1 MRLPRRRVMLAD
13 PRLAEA
19 ELIRPAELLQI
30 PLMPVV
36 QGALGRMRRHR
47 EESVIHAS
55 LLRRRGVLRPAAGGI
70 SYRNRRLSM
79 TSPIAEAPVP
89 AAQKWAITFTVM
101 VVAFMQILDTSVT
114 NVILP
119 HLQGSLSAGLDEAS
133 WVITSYLAAN
143 AVVIPA
149 TGWLTGLFG
158 RKRFFMICATVFVI
172 SSFVSG
178 AAPDLTTLIAARIFQ
193 GLGGGPI
200 IPLSQAILWEIFPF
214 HQRGLAMAVWG
225 VGFILGPILG
235 PTVGGYLADEWS
247 WRWIFYINLPVG
259 IVGFLLASACLFDPP
274 YLRKVARIDWWGLGL
289 MVAGFGCLQLV
300 LDRGER
306 EDWFDSSTIVALT
319 VVAVCAL
326 AGFLVR
332 ELMATDPILDLA
344 VFTDRNFATAALLI
358 SIVGFGMFSGML
370 LVAVFTQ
377 KLLGYDAWTS
387 GLVLAPGG
395 LGNIFSLFAS
405 GLVTRID
412 QRLMLAFGCLL
423 NAVSLY
429 MMTSLTLGMDY
440 WALAM
445 PRFIQGF
452 AVGFIFVPLSTLALA
467 TIRRDKLVNATA
479 VYGMLRN
486 LGGSVGIAVVTTLL
500 AQRSQFHQST
510 LVSHVNVWDPETL
523 ERLRRWVSHFAAKGS
538 DSFTAERQAITM
550 VYRETLDQ
558 AQLLAYTDDFWL
570 LAVMFAA
577 VSIFLPFMRRIRLDR
592 PSSTGAADAERSPVR
607 AVEEGSV

>member
-1 MRLPRRRVMLAD
+1 MSTTP
-13 PRLAEA
+13 
-19 ELIRPAELLQI
+19 PA
-30 PLMPVV
+30 PDAPPV
-36 QGALGRMRRHR
+36 
-47 EESVIHAS
+47 S
-55 LLRRRGVLRPAAGGI
+55 PA
-70 SYRNRRLSM
+70 R
-79 TSPIAEAPVP
+79 
-89 AAQKWAITFTVM
+89 KWAITFTVM

-119 HLQGSLSAGLDEAS
+119 HLQGSLSAGLDEVS

-158 RKRFFMICATVFVI
+158 RTRFFLICTTLFVV
-172 SSFVSG
+172 SSFLSG
-178 AAPDLTTLIAARIFQ
+178 AAPDLTTLIIARIFQ

-259 IVGFLLASACLFDPP
+259 IVGFLLASVCLFDPP
-274 YLRKVARIDWWGLGL
+274 YLRRATRIDWWGLGL
-289 MVAGFGCLQLV
+289 MVVGFGCLQLV

-306 EDWFDSSTIVALT
+306 EDWFDSPAIVGMT
-319 VVAVCAL
+319 VVAVAAL
-326 AGFLVR
+326 AGFLIR
-332 ELMATDPILDLA
+332 ELTTSEPILDLT
-344 VFTDRNFATAALLI
+344 VFTDRNFATGCTLI
-358 SIVGFGMFSGML
+358 CIVGFGMFSGML

-405 GLVTRID
+405 GIVTRVD

-440 WALAM
+440 WALAV

-452 AVGFIFVPLSTLALA
+452 AVGFIFVPLSTLTLA
-467 TIRRDKLVNATA
+467 TIRHDKLVNATA
-479 VYGMLRN
+479 AYGMLRN
-486 LGGSVGIAVVTTLL
+486 VGGSVGIAVVTTLL
-500 AQRSQFHQST
+500 AQRSQFHQAT
-510 LVSHVNVWDPETL
+510 LVSHVTAWDPATQV
-523 ERLRRWVSHFAAKGS
+523 RLAKWATHFAAVGS
-538 DSFTAERQAITM
+538 DSFTAERRAVAM
-550 VYRETLDQ
+550 LYRETVAQ
-558 AQLLAYTDDFWL
+558 AQLLAYADDFWL
-570 LAVMFAA
+570 LALMFT
-577 VSIFLPFMRRIRLDR
+577 VVPLFLPLMRRIRLA
-592 PSSTGAADAERSPVR
+592 PAAAR
-607 AVEEGSV
+607 ASVTRASA

>member
-1 MRLPRRRVMLAD
+1 MTPSAPD
-13 PRLAEA
+13 AP
-19 ELIRPAELLQI
+19 IS
-30 PLMPVV
+30 PV
-36 QGALGRMRRHR
+36 
-47 EESVIHAS
+47 
-55 LLRRRGVLRPAAGGI
+55 
-70 SYRNRRLSM
+70 
-79 TSPIAEAPVP
+79 
-89 AAQKWAITFTVM
+89 QKWAITFTVM

-114 NVILP
+114 NVILT
-119 HLQGSLSAGLDEAS
+119 HLQGSLSAGLDEVS

-143 AVVIPA
+143 AVIIPA

-158 RKRFFMICATVFVI
+158 RKRFFLICATVFVA

-178 AAPDLTTLIAARIFQ
+178 AAPDLTTLIVARILQ

-200 IPLSQAILWEIFPF
+200 IPISQAILWEIFPF

-259 IVGFLLASACLFDPP
+259 IVGFFMASVFMFDSP
-274 YLRKVARIDWWGLGL
+274 YMRRAARIDWWGLGL
-289 MVAGFGCLQLV
+289 MIAGFGCLQLV

-306 EDWFDSSTIVALT
+306 QDWFESPTIVAMAI
-319 VVAVCAL
+319 VAVGAL
-326 AGFLVR
+326 AGFLIR
-332 ELMATDPILDLA
+332 ELTASEPILDLT
-344 VFTDRNFATAALLI
+344 VFTDRNFATGATL
-358 SIVGFGMFSGML
+358 STIVGFGTFAGML

-405 GLVTRID
+405 GIVTRVD
-412 QRLMLAFGCLL
+412 QRLMLGFGCLL

-440 WALAM
+440 WALAL

-452 AVGFIFVPLSTLALA
+452 AAGFIYVPLSTLTLA

-479 VYGMLRN
+479 VYSMARN

-500 AQRSQFHQST
+500 AQRSQLHQTT
-510 LVSHVNVWDPETL
+510 LVSHITAWDPATR
-523 ERLRRWVSHFAAKGS
+523 ERLARWATHFMTAGS
-538 DSFTAERQAITM
+538 DTFTAERQAVAM
-550 VYRETLDQ
+550 LYRETVAQ
-558 AQLLAYTDDFWL
+558 AQLLAYADDFWL
-570 LAVMFAA
+570 LAVMFTA
-577 VSIFLPFMRRIRLDR
+577 VPLILPFMRRIRLGSR
-592 PSSTGAADAERSPVR
+592 GAAGAQATERSPAR
-607 AVEEGSV
+607 AVEGNAL

>member
-1 MRLPRRRVMLAD
+1 MTP
-13 PRLAEA
+13 
-19 ELIRPAELLQI
+19 PA
-30 PLMPVV
+30 P
-36 QGALGRMRRHR
+36 
-47 EESVIHAS
+47 
-55 LLRRRGVLRPAAGGI
+55 
-70 SYRNRRLSM
+70 
-79 TSPIAEAPVP
+79 EAPPISP
-89 AAQKWAITFTVM
+89 ARKWATTLTVM

-114 NVILP
+114 NVVLP
-119 HLQGSLSAGLDEAS
+119 HLQGSMSAGLDEVS

-149 TGWLTGLFG
+149 TAWLAGLFG
-158 RKRFFMICATVFVI
+158 RKRFFLICTTLFVL
-172 SSFVSG
+172 SSFLSG
-178 AAPDLTTLIAARIFQ
+178 AAPDLTTLIVARILQ

-274 YLRKVARIDWWGLGL
+274 YLRRAARIDWWGLGL
-289 MVAGFGCLQLV
+289 MITGFACLQLV

-306 EDWFDSSTIVALT
+306 EDWFDSSTIVAMSI
-319 VVAVCAL
+319 VAVCAL
-326 AGFLVR
+326 TAFLIR
-332 ELMATDPILDLA
+332 ELTTTDPILDLT
-344 VFTDRNFATAALLI
+344 VFTDRNFATGVWLI

-395 LGNIFSLFAS
+395 LGNVFSLFAS

-440 WALAM
+440 WALAL

-452 AVGFIFVPLSTLALA
+452 AVGFIFVPLSTLTLA
-467 TIRRDKLVNATA
+467 TIRRDKLINATA

-500 AQRSQFHQST
+500 AQRSQYHQHT
-510 LVSHVNVWDPETL
+510 LVSHINAWDPETTG
-523 ERLRRWVSHFAAKGS
+523 RLALWARHFVAQGS
-538 DSFTAERQAITM
+538 DGFTAERRAVAMLYQ
-550 VYRETLDQ
+550 ETVAQ
-558 AQLLAYTDDFWL
+558 AQLLAYADDFWL

-577 VSIFLPFMRRIRLDR
+577 VPLFLPLMRRIRME
-592 PSSTGAADAERSPVR
+592 PTSSVGAPATERAP
-607 AVEEGSV
+607 APGVEESAV

>member
-1 MRLPRRRVMLAD
+1 MP
-13 PRLAEA
+13 P
-19 ELIRPAELLQI
+19 PA
-30 PLMPVV
+30 PDAPPV
-36 QGALGRMRRHR
+36 
-47 EESVIHAS
+47 
-55 LLRRRGVLRPAAGGI
+55 
-70 SYRNRRLSM
+70 
-79 TSPIAEAPVP
+79 SP
-89 AAQKWAITFTVM
+89 AQKWAITLTVM

-114 NVILP
+114 NVVLP
-119 HLQGSLSAGLDEAS
+119 HLQGSLSAGLDEVS

-149 TGWLTGLFG
+149 TGWLVALFG
-158 RKRFFMICATVFVI
+158 RKRLFLICTTLFVV
-172 SSFVSG
+172 SSFLSG
-178 AAPDLTTLIAARIFQ
+178 AAPDLTTLIIARIFQ

-259 IVGFLLASACLFDPP
+259 IVGFLMAGAFLFDPP
-274 YLRKVARIDWWGLGL
+274 YLRKVARVDWWGLGL

-306 EDWFDSSTIVALT
+306 EDWFDSSTIVAMT
-319 VVAVCAL
+319 IVAVCAMV
-326 AGFLVR
+326 GFLIR
-332 ELMATDPILDLA
+332 ELTTSDPVLDLT
-344 VFTDRNFATAALLI
+344 VFGDRNFATGAALI

-370 LVAVFTQ
+370 LLAVFTQ

-395 LGNIFSLFAS
+395 IGNICSLFAS
-405 GLVTRID
+405 GIVTRVD
-412 QRLMLAFGCLL
+412 QRWMLAFGCLL

-440 WALAM
+440 WALAL

-452 AVGFIFVPLSTLALA
+452 AVGFIFVPLSTLTLA

-479 VYGMLRN
+479 AYGMLRN
-486 LGGSVGIAVVTTLL
+486 VGGSVGIALTTTLL
-500 AQRSQFHQST
+500 AQRSQFHQAT
-510 LVSHVNVWDPETL
+510 LVSHVTRWDPETQ
-523 ERLRRWVSHFAAKGS
+523 ERLTRWAGHFTTLGS
-538 DSFTAERQAITM
+538 DTFTAERQAVAMI
-550 VYRETLDQ
+550 YRETVAQ
-558 AQLLAYTDDFWL
+558 AQLLAYADDFWL
-570 LAVMFAA
+570 LAVMFA
-577 VSIFLPFMRRIRLDR
+577 VVPLFLPLMRRIRLAPPAATR
-592 PSSTGAADAERSPVR
+592 AAEPSAQS
-607 AVEEGSV
+607 AVEEGAV

>member
-1 MRLPRRRVMLAD
+1 MMP
-13 PRLAEA
+13 
-19 ELIRPAELLQI
+19 PA
-30 PLMPVV
+30 P
-36 QGALGRMRRHR
+36 
-47 EESVIHAS
+47 
-55 LLRRRGVLRPAAGGI
+55 
-70 SYRNRRLSM
+70 
-79 TSPIAEAPVP
+79 EAPVSP
-89 AAQKWAITFTVM
+89 TQKWAITLTVM

-114 NVILP
+114 NVVLP
-119 HLQGSLSAGLDEAS
+119 HLQGSLSAGLDEVS

-149 TGWLTGLFG
+149 TGWLVGLFG
-158 RKRFFMICATVFVI
+158 RKRFFLICTTLFVV
-172 SSFVSG
+172 SSFLSG
-178 AAPDLTTLIAARIFQ
+178 AAPDLTTLIIARIFQ

-259 IVGFLLASACLFDPP
+259 IVGFLMAGAFLFDPP
-274 YLRKVARIDWWGLGL
+274 YLRKVGRIDWWGLGL

-306 EDWFDSSTIVALT
+306 EDWFASRSIVALSI
-319 VVAVCAL
+319 VAVCAL
-326 AGFLVR
+326 AGFLIR
-332 ELMATDPILDLA
+332 ELTTREPILNLT
-344 VFTDRNFATAALLI
+344 VFADRNFATGAAL
-358 SIVGFGMFSGML
+358 SMVVGFGSFSGML
-370 LVAVFTQ
+370 LIAIFTQ

-405 GLVTRID
+405 GIVTRVD
-412 QRLMLAFGCLL
+412 QRWMLAFGCLL

-440 WALAM
+440 WALAL
-445 PRFIQGF
+445 PRFIRGF
-452 AVGFIFVPLSTLALA
+452 AVGFVFVPLSTLTLA

-479 VYGMLRN
+479 AYGMLRN
-486 LGGSVGIAVVTTLL
+486 VGGSIGIAVVTTLL
-500 AQRSQFHQST
+500 AQRSQFHQAT
-510 LVSHVNVWDPETL
+510 LVSHVTVWDPETRA
-523 ERLRRWVSHFAAKGS
+523 RLSTWAGYFATQGTDA
-538 DSFTAERQAITM
+538 FTAERRAVAM
-550 VYRETLDQ
+550 LYRETVTQ

-570 LAVMFAA
+570 LALMFAA
-577 VSIFLPFMRRIRLDR
+577 VPLLLPFMRRIRLSPPPAAGLER
-592 PSSTGAADAERSPVR
+592 GNGAKDEALRDAPDHM
-607 AVEEGSV
+607 

>member
-1 MRLPRRRVMLAD
+1 MTP
-13 PRLAEA
+13 
-19 ELIRPAELLQI
+19 PAPDAPSI
-30 PLMPVV
+30 P
-36 QGALGRMRRHR
+36 
-47 EESVIHAS
+47 
-55 LLRRRGVLRPAAGGI
+55 PA
-70 SYRNRRLSM
+70 R
-79 TSPIAEAPVP
+79 
-89 AAQKWAITFTVM
+89 KWAITVTVM

-114 NVILP
+114 NVVLP
-119 HLQGSLSAGLDEAS
+119 HLQGSLSAGLDEVS

-149 TGWLTGLFG
+149 TGWLAGLLG
-158 RKRFFMICATVFVI
+158 RKRFFLLCATLFTV
-172 SSFVSG
+172 SSFLSG
-178 AAPDLTTLIAARIFQ
+178 VAPDLTTLIVARIFQ

-259 IVGFLLASACLFDPP
+259 IVGFFLASVFLFDPP
-274 YLRKVARIDWWGLGL
+274 YLRRAARIDWWGLGL
-289 MVAGFGCLQLV
+289 LVAGFGCLQLV

-306 EDWFDSSTIVALT
+306 EDWFDSPSIVALA

-332 ELMATDPILDLA
+332 ELMAGDPILDLT
-344 VFTDRNFATAALLI
+344 VFLDRNFATAAFLI

-405 GLVTRID
+405 GMVTRVD

-423 NAVSLY
+423 NAASLY

-440 WALAM
+440 WALAL

-486 LGGSVGIAVVTTLL
+486 FGGSVGIAVVTTLL
-500 AQRSQFHQST
+500 AQRSQYHQAT
-510 LVSHVNVWDPETL
+510 LVSHINPWDGQTQ
-523 ERLRRWVSHFAAKGS
+523 ERLARWASYFVGLGS
-538 DSFTAERQAITM
+538 DAFTAQRQAMAM
-550 VYRETLDQ
+550 VYRETVTQ

-570 LAVMFAA
+570 LAVMFAL
-577 VSIFLPFMRRIRLDR
+577 VPLVLPLMRRVRLQ
-592 PSSTGAADAERSPVR
+592 PKSTSTETSTDAPRTH
-607 AVEEGSV
+607 AEEG